1 MSQTTH
7 PPQERDD
14 EVSPQGTFLVT
25 AYRRLQQRLRHL
37 SRSITHNDDEA
48 DDALQDAFERL
59 WLRRGRI
66 NSEDE
71 AAALMTTAVRNLSI
85 DTLRRRTAN
94 ATERIDDL
102 RADAEPAESH
112 DADETQERF
121 LQVKRI
127 VEQELSPTQQQI
139 LRMRD
144 YEERDYEEIA
154 QTLNLSATAVRMQ
167 LSRARKKV
175 REIYVISRNNP
186 SFTPQ

>member
-144 YEERDYEEIA
+144 YEERDYEDIA

-186 SFTPQ
+186 SYTPQ